1 MFKLFL
7 KTRFKVIWAYR
18 ILGPF
23 IWRKMQT
30 CITKIYN
37 VEFCLIILII
47 FSLLLHILLIHDPL
61 VKMSRDRMVTVE
73 EIVKIIQVVPYYPTG
88 SILEPPVDKIKLVD
102 TNTQWKNNFLRPIS
116 SSSILVPFL
125 LPQNMLVKM
134 LYHI

>member
-7 KTRFKVIWAYR
+7 KTRFKVIWACR

-37 VEFCLIILII
+37 VEFCLITLII

>member
-1 MFKLFL
+1 MEENANMHYKN
-7 KTRFKVIWAYR
+7 IQCR
-18 ILGPF
+18 ILSNNFNYIF
-23 IWRKMQT
+23 IA
-30 CITKIYN
+30 
-37 VEFCLIILII
+37 LA
-47 FSLLLHILLIHDPL
+47 ILLIHDPL